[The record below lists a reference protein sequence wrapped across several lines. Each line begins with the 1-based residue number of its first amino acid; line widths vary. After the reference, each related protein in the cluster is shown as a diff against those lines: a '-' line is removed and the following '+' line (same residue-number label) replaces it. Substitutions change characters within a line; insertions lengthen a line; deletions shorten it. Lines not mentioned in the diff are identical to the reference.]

1 MTLKA
6 QLQDDLKAAMRDN
19 DAIRKSALRMTIAA
33 IKNAEVA
40 KIGELTDEEA
50 VAVLRSEVKRR
61 HETLAD
67 LEKAGRFESLGEEQ
81 ALLDVLNA
89 YLPQQMGREQIV
101 EVVKTVLAR
110 MGQPPSA
117 QFGAA
122 MKQVMAELKGK
133 ADGKLVQEVLREL
146 MQ

>member
-81 ALLDVLNA
+81 ALLDVLNG

-110 MGQPPSA
+110 MGQPPST

>member
-110 MGQPPSA
+110 MGQPPST

>member
-6 QLQDDLKAAMRDN
+6 QLQDDLKSAMRDN

-81 ALLDVLNA
+81 ALLDVLNG

-110 MGQPPSA
+110 MGQPPST